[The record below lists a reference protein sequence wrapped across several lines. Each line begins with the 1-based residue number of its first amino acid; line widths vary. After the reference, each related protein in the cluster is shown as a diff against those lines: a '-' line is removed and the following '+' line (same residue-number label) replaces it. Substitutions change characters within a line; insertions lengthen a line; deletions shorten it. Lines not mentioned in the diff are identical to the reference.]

1 MNTRRR
7 FIQASLGSSAL
18 ISLSGGVPSFL
29 LSASRQTQVKAD
41 ERILVVVQLSGGND
55 GLNTLV
61 PFGDDDYYK
70 NRFTLAIDKNAVLKI
85 DDYAGLHP
93 SMSACSEM
101 LQNEHMSI
109 VQGVGYPNPNRSHFE
124 SMDLWHTAHGKSS
137 GFQTGWLGRC
147 VESAFAKV
155 SMPAIHLG
163 HQEQPLA
170 LATRSIPVPSIRSLD
185 RFKLDAAS
193 DPQLAEKIKSMNQT
207 RRLADNPLLGF
218 LHQSNGVALAASERL
233 GSINDGQGTQGF
245 PNTGLGQKLRGVA
258 QLIDADL
265 PTRIYYVTLD
275 GFDTHANQAEAHAGL
290 LGEFSSA
297 VGAFFKEMK
306 SQGNDK
312 RVVLMSFS
320 EFGRRVRE
328 NASRGTD
335 HGTAGPMFVFGDQVK
350 PGIIGDRPSLQNLK
364 SGDLQHTVDYRSV
377 YAGILEQWLNVDS
390 SQVLGQKQQTIELFT

>member
-7 FIQASLGSSAL
+7 FIQSSLGSTAL
-18 ISLSGGVPSFL
+18 ISLSGGVPSIL
-29 LSASRQTQVKAD
+29 LSASRETQAKRD

-61 PFGDDDYYK
+61 PYGDDQYYK
-70 NRFTLAIDKNAVLKI
+70 NRFTLAINKNAVLKI

-93 SMSACSEM
+93 SMTACAGL
-101 LQNEHMSI
+101 LQKQKMAV

-147 VESAFAKV
+147 VEESYNSI

-163 HQEQPLA
+163 FNQQPLA
-170 LATRSIPVPSIRSLD
+170 LATRSIPVPSIRTLD
-185 RFKLDAAS
+185 RFKLDAAA
-193 DPQLAEKIKSMNQT
+193 DQQLANKIKAANQT
-207 RRLADNPLLGF
+207 KRIGDNPLLGF
-218 LHQSNGVALAASERL
+218 LHQSNEVALTASERL
-233 GSINDGQGTQGF
+233 SSIVDSKDSNRF
-245 PNTGLGQKLRGVA
+245 PNTGLGRKLRGVA

-275 GFDTHANQAEAHAGL
+275 GFDTHANQSEAHASL
-290 LGEFSSA
+290 LGEFSAA
-297 VGAFFKEMK
+297 VGAFFDELKQ
-306 SQGNDK
+306 QGNEK
-312 RVVLMSFS
+312 RVALMSFS

-335 HGTAGPMFVFGDQVK
+335 HGTAGPMFLIGDSVN
-350 PGIIGDRPSLQNLK
+350 PGILGERPSLAKLK
-364 SGDLQHTVDYRSV
+364 DGDLQHTVDYRSV
-377 YAGILEQWLNVDS
+377 YAGILEQWLKVDS
-390 SQVLGQKQQTIELFT
+390 TKVLNKKHASIKLFA